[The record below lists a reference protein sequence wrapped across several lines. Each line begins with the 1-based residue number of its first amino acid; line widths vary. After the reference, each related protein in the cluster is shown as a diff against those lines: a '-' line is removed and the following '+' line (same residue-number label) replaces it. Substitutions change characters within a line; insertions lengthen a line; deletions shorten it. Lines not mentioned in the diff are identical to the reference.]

1 MRDTS
6 TELSMMIG
14 YVLMLDLQWSTMIYN
29 DLQNVT
35 FCRAATATARPSAQ
49 KVADSMEVSFA

>member
-29 DLQNVT
+29 DLQYVT
-35 FCRAATATARPSAQ
+35 FCRAATARPSAQ